1 MISTDITSLDLFSDN
16 IDISEWGGLSSFSGK
31 ASEIVSKYGE

>member
-16 IDISEWGGLSSFSGK
+16 IDISEWGDCLPSQERLLK
-31 ASEIVSKYGE
+31 